1 MMETYDEQNMSVK
14 LKTLEFVLWAEHLA
28 YINGGLTYHFQERG
42 NYLPRVMNAERNSDL
57 RGWFV
62 SSFGDECR
70 DIRKKKEEHA
80 NQLVVRAEEYIRDN
94 YHRDLS
100 LDEVSRQLDLSP
112 YYFSKLFKEETG
124 SNFVEYVTNLRI
136 GRAKEMLSQ
145 EECSMK
151 EICAEVGYSDP
162 NYFSRI
168 FKKNTGLTPT
178 EYREGTRGQKH
189 VEEV

>member
-1 MMETYDEQNMSVK
+1 
-14 LKTLEFVLWAEHLA
+14 AC
-28 YINGGLTYHFQERG
+28 
-42 NYLPRVMNAERNSDL
+42 RN
-57 RGWFV
+57 
-62 SSFGDECR
+62 
-70 DIRKKKEEHA
+70 IRTKKEEHA

-100 LDEVSRQLDLSP
+100 LDEVSRQLDLSS

-178 EYREGTRGQKH
+178 EYREETRGQKH

>member
-1 MMETYDEQNMSVK
+1 
-14 LKTLEFVLWAEHLA
+14 
-28 YINGGLTYHFQERG
+28 
-42 NYLPRVMNAERNSDL
+42 
-57 RGWFV
+57 
-62 SSFGDECR
+62 
-70 DIRKKKEEHA
+70 
-80 NQLVVRAEEYIRDN
+80 
-94 YHRDLS
+94 
-100 LDEVSRQLDLSP
+100 
-112 YYFSKLFKEETG
+112 
-124 SNFVEYVTNLRI
+124 
-136 GRAKEMLSQ
+136 MLSQ

>member
-1 MMETYDEQNMSVK
+1 MNTYDDDNMSVK

-28 YINGGLTYHFQERG
+28 YKNGGLTYHFQERE
-42 NYLPRVMNAERNSDL
+42 NYLPLVMNAKSNHEL

-62 SSFGDECR
+62 GKFGDACR
-70 DIRKKKEEHA
+70 NIRTKKEEHA
-80 NQLVVRAEEYIRDN
+80 NELVVRAADYIRKN

-100 LDEVSRQLDLSP
+100 LDEVSSKLGLSP

-136 GRAKEMLSQ
+136 GKAKEMLSR

-178 EYREGTRGQKH
+178 EYREETRGKNH
-189 VEEV
+189 VEEI